1 MKQAEEATRREA
13 ALRLGSRDSSEGESL
28 PHHFAAVVL
37 PWRYPVWPWP
47 RLIGNSFLRFY

>member
-37 PWRYPVWPWP
+37 PWRYPVCVALATSH
-47 RLIGNSFLRFY
+47 RKLFS